1 MPPRRRAQRQQ
12 NEAAE
17 AGSENEAA
25 TGRAAR
31 GARGQA
37 ARGRGRGGRAAR
49 GRGRGRGGIAARGA
63 GGGFIQAS
71 DLPANYQG
79 GQPPHQA
86 QQAQIEPQ
94 EARLQIAFWP
104 WDVDYARNYDF
115 NMDQALMEVRGL
127 PSGHLFNDFE
137 LEEYITERLADYE
150 YARAEMA
157 AEHPLFH
164 VENELQILYRFYPD
178 IDWLQVRYNWD

>member
-1 MPPRRRAQRQQ
+1 MHCLYSVIFQSKSKALNQMPPRRRAQRQQ

-37 ARGRGRGGRAAR
+37 ARGGRS
-49 GRGRGRGGIAARGA
+49 
-63 GGGFIQAS
+63 GFIQAS

-86 QQAQIEPQ
+86 QVGAGRVPQIE
-94 EARLQIAFWP
+94 FP
-104 WDVDYARNYDF
+104 WSIEDPLRYDF
-115 NMDQALMEVRGL
+115 NMDDALMAVRWL
-127 PSGHLFNDFE
+127 PHGQRFSDEE
-137 LEEYITERLADYE
+137 LEEYIIERLADFEEALEEQEEQADYE
-150 YARAEMA
+150 MGVPEALHRIR
-157 AEHPLFH
+157 
-164 VENELQILYRFYPD
+164 ELQRILSGH
-178 IDWLQVRYNWD
+178 

>member
-12 NEAAE
+12 NEE
-17 AGSENEAA
+17 ADTARENEAA
-25 TGRAAR
+25 RGRAT
-31 GARGQA
+31 
-37 ARGRGRGGRAAR
+37 RGRGGR
-49 GRGRGRGGIAARGA
+49 AARGA

-79 GQPPHQA
+79 VQPPHQA

-164 VENELQILYRFYPD
+164 VENEL
-178 IDWLQVRYNWD
+178 

>member
-12 NEAAE
+12 NEAAR
-17 AGSENEAA
+17 GQAA
-25 TGRAAR
+25 RGRAAR

-37 ARGRGRGGRAAR
+37 ARGRGRGGAPR

-71 DLPANYQG
+71 DLPAGYQG
-79 GQPPHQA
+79 GQPPQQA

-164 VENELQILYRFYPD
+164 MENELQILYRFYPD
-178 IDWLQVRYNWD
+178 VDWLQVRYKLGLI

>member
-31 GARGQA
+31 GGRGQA

-49 GRGRGRGGIAARGA
+49 GGRS
-63 GGGFIQAS
+63 GFIQAS

-86 QQAQIEPQ
+86 QVGAGRLPQIE
-94 EARLQIAFWP
+94 FP
-104 WDVDYARNYDF
+104 WSIEDPLRYDF
-115 NMDQALMEVRGL
+115 NMDDALMAVRWL
-127 PSGHLFNDFE
+127 PHGQRFSDEELEDYIIETLADFE
-137 LEEYITERLADYE
+137 AALEEQEEQANYE
-150 YARAEMA
+150 MGVPEAIHRIR
-157 AEHPLFH
+157 
-164 VENELQILYRFYPD
+164 ELQRLHMPELRSLYRFYPD